1 MRENQPSPLPEEAI
15 KYCILGQ
22 FKGSVSDTD
31 PNGSRF
37 FRRSDPGF
45 KNPDSSDFCL
55 NLLKK
60 YR

>member
-22 FKGSVSDTD
+22 FKGSVSNTD

-37 FRRSDPGF
+37 FAVPDPGVE
-45 KNPDSSDFCL
+45 NPDPSHFCF

-60 YR
+60 F